1 MRAALLLALWMTWI
15 GLVRPVHAAAA
26 AAAAATATAEV
37 KVTPTPASVSRKTF
51 DPKHPPA
58 DMPPLTR
65 DEAAVTQSKFACG
78 VKLDVEIS
86 QTGDEKPVAR
96 IAGVDTTLRLD
107 IVEWLPKD
115 ATAKIRAHEE
125 GHRQISE
132 MYYAPA
138 EQVARDLAA
147 KYVGKTLDI
156 PGTDEKQTQPII
168 QRAANQFCQEYLG
181 KIEVPSQAAQEKYD
195 QLTEHGR
202 NKLNEKEAIRR
213 ATADAPAASAAP
225 TTHP

>member
-1 MRAALLLALWMTWI
+1 MRVVLLVVLSLTWI
-15 GLVRPVHAAAA
+15 GFTPRPVR
-26 AAAAATATAEV
+26 AEI
-37 KVTPTPASVSRKTF
+37 KVTPTPAAVSKKTF
-51 DPKHPPA
+51 DPNRPPPE
-58 DMPPLTR
+58 MPPLTR
-65 DEAAVTQSKFACG
+65 EEAAVTQSKFACG
-78 VKLDVEIS
+78 VKLDVEIT
-86 QTGDEKPVAR
+86 QTGDEKPIAK
-96 IAGVDTTLRLD
+96 IAGVDAMLRLE
-107 IVEWLPKD
+107 IIEWLPKD

-125 GHRQISE
+125 GHRQISQ

-147 KYVGKTLDI
+147 KYIGKTLDI
-156 PGTDEKQTQPII
+156 PGADEKQTQPII

-202 NKLNEKEAIRR
+202 NRLAEKEAIRR
-213 ATADAPAASAAP
+213 ATAGTTPTAP